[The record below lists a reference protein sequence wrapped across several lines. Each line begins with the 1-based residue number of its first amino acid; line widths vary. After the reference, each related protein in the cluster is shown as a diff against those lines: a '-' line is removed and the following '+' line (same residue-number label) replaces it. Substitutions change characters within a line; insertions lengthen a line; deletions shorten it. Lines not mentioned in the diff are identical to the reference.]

1 MLRQVHESTNWED
14 NMNDQTPMTPKEFG
28 AWVADYEKRTFDTV
42 SFREF
47 TPEYLEIEEAHA
59 PHGGNDE

>member
-1 MLRQVHESTNWED
+1 MS
-14 NMNDQTPMTPKEFG
+14 DQKQLPPMTPKEFG

-47 TPEYLEIEEAHA
+47 SPEYLALEEAHA
-59 PHGGNDE
+59 PVHNGGNDE

>member
-1 MLRQVHESTNWED
+1 MKTCPKMR
-14 NMNDQTPMTPKEFG
+14 PMTPEQYG
-28 AWVADYEKRTFDTV
+28 AWVANYEKRTFDTV

-59 PHGGNDE
+59 PVHKGENDE

>member
-1 MLRQVHESTNWED
+1 
-14 NMNDQTPMTPKEFG
+14 MNEQERDEFLDAITTPMTPKEFG
-28 AWVADYEKRTFDTV
+28 AWVAEYEKRTFDTV